1 MTREGTTGRHDPQLC
16 RHEPPRFAM
25 QTEPPLRSNEHEQY
39 IQNVH
44 VQLGLLIV
52 FENDRFLVYQS
63 FSEIIVSFSEK
74 NNQLVMNFKKTNGD
88 RFLHDCF
95 LKNDRFC

>member
-52 FENDRFLVYQS
+52 FENDY
-63 FSEIIVSFSEK
+63 
-74 NNQLVMNFKKTNGD
+74 
-88 RFLHDCF
+88 
-95 LKNDRFC
+95 